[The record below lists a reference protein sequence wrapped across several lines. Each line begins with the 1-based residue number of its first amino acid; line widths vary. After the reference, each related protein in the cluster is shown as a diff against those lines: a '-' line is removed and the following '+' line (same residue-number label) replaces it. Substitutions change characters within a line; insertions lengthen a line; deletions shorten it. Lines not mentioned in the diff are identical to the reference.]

1 MLHYL
6 YFYFMNDWRSTF
18 AGANDHE
25 ADLEQAFVVLED
37 RPEGPGRSG
46 SAAPRTTTAATS
58 SVGAGTTRTS
68 AWSATTR

>member
-37 RPEGPGRSG
+37 RPDGPRPVWFGC
-46 SAAPRTTTAATS
+46 AAHDYIGDELRRRWDDP
-58 SVGAGTTRTS
+58 TS
-68 AWSATTR
+68 AWSAITR